1 LRRGAFV
8 HELFIDR
15 AECFYK
21 RFAGIAFQI
30 WRLNASTLLANPLTI
45 WQNGLLLYISKI
57 SKSLMITPDAVPKL
71 TRNEGLKSND
81 PLLAGTIRQTLDD
94 SAKERFTEDDYEFLK
109 FHGIYQQ
116 DDRDKRKVGKQYI
129 FMVRGRLPGGSLNS
143 DVYLAF
149 DRLCGEFANNTLRI
163 TTRQGFQFH
172 GVVKGALGPFM
183 KGLNDAMATTL
194 AACGDVNRNVMAA
207 PTPATSPLVDEIQ
220 RHAKTVSDALLPK
233 TRAYHQIWVEGVEL
247 KLTDEDASFV
257 DPLYGKSYLPRKF
270 KVAFAIPPLNDIDIF
285 TNDCGFVAIA
295 ENGRLAGYNLV
306 AGGGM
311 GMSHGNAQ
319 TFPRLADVIGFV
331 TPEQVVATAKA
342 VVTIHRDFG
351 DRTNRKH
358 ARLKYVIE
366 ERGVPWFREEME
378 RRLGFKIPAAR
389 PFEFTSQGD
398 VYGWQKQFDGKY
410 FLGLFVENGR
420 IKDAGDYRLKS
431 GLRAVAEKFKCDLR
445 LSPSQNILLVN
456 VGPEDRDGITKTL
469 AEFGVPVE
477 NQASVLRRASIAC
490 PALPTCGLALAES
503 ERVMPDVLTRLE
515 GLLKEVGLAD
525 EEIIIRMTGCP
536 NGCARPY
543 TAELALVGKAPG
555 KYQLYVGG
563 NQPGTELCSLY
574 KESVKSDELVNELRP
589 VFSRFKR
596 ERVGAE
602 RFGDFSRRVLL
613 PEKQASV

>member
-1 LRRGAFV
+1 M
-8 HELFIDR
+8 
-15 AECFYK
+15 
-21 RFAGIAFQI
+21 IAQ
-30 WRLNASTLLANPLTI
+30 
-45 WQNGLLLYISKI
+45 
-57 SKSLMITPDAVPKL
+57 DAPPKP
-71 TRNEGLKSND
+71 TRNEGLKTND

-94 SAKERFTEDDYEFLK
+94 PARDRFSEDDYEFLK

-116 DDRDKRKVGKQYI
+116 DDRDKRKTGKQYI
-129 FMVRGRLPGGSLNS
+129 YMVRSRLPGGSLKP

-149 DRLCGEFANNTLRI
+149 DHLSGQFGNNTLRI

-172 GVVKGALGPFM
+172 GITKGNLGAFM

-194 AACGDVNRNVMAA
+194 AACGDVTRNVMAA

-220 RHAKTVSDALLPK
+220 RHARTVSDALLPK

-247 KLTDEDASFV
+247 KLTAQDADFV

-270 KVAFAIPPLNDIDIF
+270 KVAFAIPPVNDIDVF
-285 TNDCGFVAIA
+285 TNDCGFVAIV
-295 ENGRLAGYNLV
+295 ENGRLAGYNLL
-306 AGGGM
+306 AGGGL

-319 TFPRLADVIGFV
+319 TYPRLADIIGFI
-331 TPEQVVATAKA
+331 TPDQVIETAKA

-358 ARLKYVIE
+358 ARLKYVIQ
-366 ERGVPWFREEME
+366 ERGVPWFRQELE
-378 RRLGFKIPAAR
+378 RRLGFKLPPAR

-398 VYGWQKQFDGKY
+398 LYGWRRQFDGNY

-420 IKDAGDYRLKS
+420 IKDAGNYRLKT
-431 GLRAVAEKFKCDLR
+431 GLRRVVEQFKPDLR
-445 LSPSQNILLVN
+445 LTPSQNILLVN
-456 VGPEDRDGITKTL
+456 IKPEDRDAITQTL
-469 AEFGVPVE
+469 AGQGVPVD
-477 NQASVLRRASIAC
+477 NQASVIRRASMAC

-515 GLLKEVGLAD
+515 QLLAEVGLKD

-555 KYQLYVGG
+555 KYQLYLGG
-563 NQPGTELCSLY
+563 DQPGTQLCALY
-574 KESVKSDELVNELRP
+574 KESVKNEDLVNELRP
-589 VFSRFKR
+589 LFSRFVR
-596 ERVGAE
+596 ERIGAE

-613 PEKQASV
+613 PEKLASAPSVEAVAESD